1 MEFELNKDTFTLLSE
16 LLVDQF
22 GVDASIIHPE
32 VKLSDLG
39 LDSLSLMEFIFAA
52 EDAFSLRIPEEKMD
66 PRQADL
72 TLGSICVV
80 IDSMKSNA

>member
-1 MEFELNKDTFTLLSE
+1 MNKDTFTLLSE

-66 PRQADL
+66 PHQADL